1 MRRNGFANDLHR
13 NLLCSHFTDQA
24 HWDFAIA
31 TVILL
36 KNFMQLHSLLIFNK
50 GLSHVSTWNV
60 CGKNTDG
67 FGNCS
72 RLIFV
77 YEGVVLNYLQ
87 LLQCSPFS
95 CTMTHLKTTIK
106 WMNQM
111 KRKLQ
116 RLEAYGFIAIARKG
130 TPLLGLSW
138 IIIWYF
144 VLHGKARQITP
155 ICVTWF
161 NHQRDVD

>member
-1 MRRNGFANDLHR
+1 MRCNGFANDLHR
-13 NLLCSHFTDQA
+13 NLLCSCFMNEV

-31 TVILL
+31 TVISL
-36 KNFMQLHSLLIFNK
+36 KHFMQLHSLLIFNK
-50 GLSHVSTWNV
+50 GFSHASTWNV
-60 CGKNTDG
+60 CGKNTDV
-67 FGNCS
+67 FGNH
-72 RLIFV
+72 RGLIFV

-87 LLQCSPFS
+87 LLQCSS
-95 CTMTHLKTTIK
+95 HAQWVHDWWLIIK

-111 KRKLQ
+111 KRKLH
-116 RLEAYGFIAIARKG
+116 RLKAPITGKE

-155 ICVTWF
+155 ICVAW
-161 NHQRDVD
+161 

>member
-13 NLLCSHFTDQA
+13 NLLCSR
-24 HWDFAIA
+24 FANQSPLGFCDCYG
-31 TVILL
+31 VSL
-36 KNFMQLHSLLIFNK
+36 KHFMQLHSLLIFNK

-60 CGKNTDG
+60 CAKSTDV
-67 FGNCS
+67 FGNRSC
-72 RLIFV
+72 LIFV

-116 RLEAYGFIAIARKG
+116 RLKAYGFITIVRKG
-130 TPLLGLSW
+130 TPLLVLSW

-155 ICVTWF
+155 ICVTW
-161 NHQRDVD
+161 